1 MDLVF
6 IKIPETKSTFFE
18 DNFNNKIGSLKDG
31 ERIIR
36 SVGHSW
42 VYPTQIKGWRDWD
55 YPNQQWGVY
64 RDVDTYFIKPTDRI
78 VTIVRNPFE
87 LLFSYFNYDWAWCR
101 SSHELPTES
110 YTKEDFQK
118 FHNLD

>member
-6 IKIPETKSTFFE
+6 IKIPETKSDVFE
-18 DNFNNKIGSLKDG
+18 GNFNNKLASFKDG

-55 YPNQQWGVY
+55 YPNQQWGVS
-64 RDVDTYFIKPTDRI
+64 RDVDIFSIKPTDRI

-87 LLFSYFNYDWAWCR
+87 LLFSYFNSDWAWCR
-101 SSHELPTES
+101 SSHQLPTES
-110 YTKEDFQK
+110 YTNESFQQ
-118 FHNLD
+118 FEIYT